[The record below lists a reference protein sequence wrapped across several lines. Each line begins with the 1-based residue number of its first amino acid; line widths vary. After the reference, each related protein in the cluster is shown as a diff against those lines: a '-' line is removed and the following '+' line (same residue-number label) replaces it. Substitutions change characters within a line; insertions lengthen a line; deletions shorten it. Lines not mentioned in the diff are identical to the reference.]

1 MKKYILTSLIL
12 LLAGVNSAWGQNVAK
27 NGTTEYATLAE
38 AISNATDGQTIV
50 LLDNITGVNSPI
62 TINKTLTLDLNGK
75 TLSGSADDMITVT
88 AGSLTIDDSSTN
100 HDGSISTTEKTAIN
114 FAGTKLTINNSTVEA
129 VTADMY
135 SGAMTICASAG
146 AVEVNGGT
154 VRGQSTSAYASARA
168 IHMEGTSTS
177 LTVNGGTIEAQ
188 CAASYGYAYALEC
201 TSGSNVAVNV
211 TGGTINATTGGS
223 RTPVIINNTSV
234 NSTVAVSGGTFNQPI
249 PAKQCAPGYIP
260 TETSTGVYSVDGP
273 YAASIT
279 ANNVTTGYATL
290 AEAITAAQAGQTI
303 TLLKD
308 ITLNNTVAIN
318 KGISIDGGNHTVT
331 KADGVVFELTG
342 SNDVTFTNLNIDVTG
357 ASGRAIQAGTDTES
371 YSGTLTV
378 TYSTLTAGQ
387 RGVSVYEPGGNIN
400 LAISN
405 TTIQSTVAD
414 PTTTYV
420 NADTRGIALW
430 SYDGQSHNV
439 TLEDTDIKGFSY
451 CINVGG
457 TGKINE
463 LTMTGGSTFGRAAI
477 NNHGKNGTFNLT
489 NVEIHGLNNQTGPT
503 EAFACIMDDTDAA
516 NNTYN
521 LDNCTII
528 ATLSDA
534 AVSASNSNASEYL
547 VDLRGKD
554 SDIFITNGSTF
565 TSNNADRSGLIE
577 DYGRLDTN
585 KGNTINFDDATYATF
600 DAVYDFAN
608 VEGLNTTGN
617 SLTYISEV
625 YYYWTGQQAGGEY
638 CSFAAPFTEGW
649 LDNGEFI
656 QLQRDVTLT
665 SDITWQN
672 GDGNSFY
679 LELNGHSLSR
689 DANALVP
696 TYIYLNEGVTVYTD
710 EEIDGLLLGL
720 NNCPIAKFANTDAT
734 YKYKYTVVA
743 EGSIAHIN
751 GTLYPSLAA
760 AVAAAQDGDVITMI
774 DSDYT
779 SLGSGQ
785 EITINKSI
793 TITGPVDSDGMPLCI
808 INGTSNNANY
818 NDLFIKCTTGTVT
831 ISNVAFDGFGNDIA
845 SVIGQAPISVST
857 QNKKVV
863 LDNVWISNINC
874 EGVHINGGEFEI
886 TNCVIDCYKETEFD
900 DYTKG
905 ICVVNEA
912 TGSITGTKIENV
924 VCEMTNSISAGIEL
938 QGLGDVTID
947 GCTITATGDKAAGI
961 AANSAENLQPG
972 ASTVAVSNCTVT
984 SDYLSLYG
992 DGEKGALLSVTSGTY
1007 NGSLLAYASND
1018 SQGLSISGGTF
1029 DAPVPMEYL
1038 ADGFICPST
1047 TNNDGRYYIEQGEYV
1062 AQIDNYGYETLEAA
1076 FAAVED
1082 GETITMLKDYTLT
1095 EPMNLTLGDKLV
1107 ILDLEG
1113 NTLTGR
1119 TNLKSG
1125 DLTIE
1130 NGTVAGGS
1138 QQALNVYG
1146 SADSSAG
1153 DYSVLTI
1160 ANDVTVTADVW
1171 GVCMFGA
1178 TAGTNGYGSVVN
1190 IEGTVHTTGNG
1201 AEGAVFV
1208 SGNLGNNIAG
1218 DMHNEI
1224 NVTGTIT
1231 SDTDAAIALNGN
1243 ATVYVLDGAAITGNT
1258 AIAIKRG
1265 TLNVVEGATVHATGL
1280 SNIPPSGNMNGTEMS
1295 GAAVSMTNTYNNYG
1309 AMQVNISGGSFTSDH
1324 AMALFKEDDTY
1335 TNDAKYAVSGGI
1347 FNTAVPEEFCADGYV
1362 PSSITNQ
1369 GFTQYTVAPGDFVA
1383 QIGDTKY
1390 TTLAAAVA
1398 AVPTNGT
1405 KTTITL
1411 LKDITLVNNVVVGGT
1426 FDGTNNSNAK
1436 KVTTVTNQNVI
1447 LNLDGHT
1454 ITGVKTL
1461 YLAGGSL
1468 NITGTGTIEST
1479 SQDVAPVGVRYVKTT
1494 DYPDLDYT
1502 SKRTLTIGKNVTLTG
1517 AQYGLNIFGTN
1528 EKTTANSIEVN
1539 VDGKVNG
1546 MLFVLGNISNAD
1558 NNILINVNGTVDATN
1573 ATGSEKVKTGIALCG
1588 NATVNVNDGATV
1600 SGESGIE
1607 VRAGNLTVNGGTI
1620 TATFADYSY
1629 TANGSGTTTKGAA
1642 IAIALHGTKAATS
1655 STILGGTL
1663 DGTKKIAVIDAQNN
1677 GLAGVTVIA
1686 DDGFLTNSD
1695 TETVLPDGY
1704 YWLTNGDGTSSPAPN
1719 TAVAQIG
1726 NTLYSTLAAAVADV
1740 PTDGTATTI
1749 TLLQNISLT
1758 DNVVVGGTFD
1768 GTNNSNAKKV
1778 TAVTNQNVTLD
1789 LNNHTITGVK
1799 TLYLAGG
1806 SLNIT
1811 GTGTIESTSADVA
1824 PVGVRYVKTADYPDL
1839 DYTSKRTLT
1848 IGKNVTLTG
1857 AQYGLNIFGTN
1868 EKTTANSIEVN
1879 VDGKVNGMLF
1889 VLGNISNADNNILIN
1904 VNGTVDATNA
1914 TGSEKVKTGIA
1925 LCGNATVNVNDGATV
1940 SGESGIEVRA
1950 GNLTVNGGTITATS
1964 ADYSY
1969 AANGSGTTTKGAA
1982 IVVAQHGTVR
1992 PIDVTLNGGTLAG
2005 TKKIGV
2011 TDVNN
2016 NHLTDVSVVASN
2028 SFVANEAD
2036 TEIPA
2041 GFLWVDNG
2049 NNTKKLVLA
2058 PARIGDTGY
2067 ATLAEAIAAVQNG
2080 ETIKLFADITLT
2092 DEISTNANNS
2102 FTLDFNGH
2110 NVIRNGNH
2118 VVLAESVSVL
2128 TNVAASQLFAA
2139 EGDNV
2144 VVESNSGNTDYPYE
2158 YSVKKSIA
2166 NAGITIS
2173 VNSATYTGALQT
2185 PTVTVKDGNNVLEA
2199 GTHYTISYKGSE
2211 LKNAN
2216 TYVEEIIIT
2225 GIGDYAGTK
2234 TADFTINKRNIND
2247 VTVKGHSQPYTTSGY
2262 TTSQIAGL
2270 ITLKYNDYD
2279 LVVSTD
2285 YTIAVDDTKTYKDSG
2300 TYPEVITLTAV
2311 PGGNFEGSRKVNFY
2325 IGGAK
2330 DITTS
2335 NIIATVVYNGSAQ
2348 VPSEATVTVKD
2359 GNTNQPL
2366 TLGTDFTLE
2375 YYQNY
2380 EYINAQTYEN
2390 AITIV
2395 GIGTYYGTKTVDYII
2410 TPKDISGCIINN
2422 STPFTG
2428 AVIDP
2433 ATVVTVKD
2441 GNTTLSSTDDY
2452 TLTVSQGHTYQ
2463 NPQTYGNAI
2472 TITGKGNYT
2481 GTKTMDFIITQTDAI
2496 NLATAAVV
2504 ISKQTYTGADLK
2516 PTAATTTVTVNGAA
2530 LDPANYT
2537 FSFVPEGDNFYKD
2550 AKIYS
2555 NAIIITGKGGTYYG
2569 TAVGN
2574 YIIEPR
2580 DMNDGITVTTTNLSY
2595 LNTEQNITV
2604 EVKYGDNVIDE
2615 TNYTF
2620 TPTKI
2625 FEAGHY
2631 DVTVTAV
2638 ENSNLVGSTTA
2649 DQWVFKSLEGDYAD
2663 DFTVEPDPI
2672 PTQNYTGQEICPTII
2687 VKDKDRVMT
2696 IADATSGDYSIT
2708 YSNNIDPGEA
2718 TITISGTYAYSGT
2731 ITKTFKIITEYF
2743 VEGDFTYHHAQDGEE
2758 VSIGKKEN
2766 GNNVLATTA
2775 TGKVTVP
2782 ETITHEGNTFTV
2794 TGIEENAL
2802 GSPDI
2807 TGITLPASIAD
2818 VADNAFNGA
2827 DNLRYIDLST
2837 ATAFVPSTLQ
2847 RNITA
2852 SPFNGVPKQTLI
2864 YLNGTTFQGENY
2876 VYKPGS
2882 GNQYFCEKFTIYDDL
2897 NGSQTGFDNKDYQW
2911 AFENPHQFTAYTI
2924 ENTRMLSAGKHY
2936 TICLPYSIAI
2946 PAGTKA
2952 YTLDATS
2959 SQLFGFQE
2967 VTGTLAAFTPYV
2979 LIPTKSG
2986 QQLSATNTVVPAF
2999 EDDADGSESK
3009 LNGTTK
3015 GTFTL
3020 YGTMRYMDGDDAT
3033 GKYIMQYNGGNP
3045 TWKQITS
3052 SPGFNNN
3059 PNKACILPMRAYI
3072 INNTSGS
3079 REYMGF
3085 SFTNLDGSTTI
3096 YNIDDMMF
3104 DSEDAIYD
3112 LKGRKVQNVLHGPY
3126 IINGKKIL
3134 VK

>member
-27 NGTTEYATLAE
+27 IGNTEYATLAAAIAAVPTDGTETTITMLNDVDISEGVEISGNKNVTLNLNGKEIKMNVATNVAVAVFNVTGTANLTVTDTPSGGKITAHNDNKKVTAVIENNGSGKVTVAGGTLSTSTNAKWGVAILVKSGSAEVSGGSVTGDYYGIRNYGSGTITVSGGTVSGVYGIHNDGNASTINISGGTVTASGHALFNAEGKSCTIEVSGGQFSDPVPEEFCAPGYIPTETSTGVYSVGGPYVASITANDVTTGYATLAE
-38 AISNATDGQTIV
+38 AITAAQEGQTIV

-88 AGSLTIDDSSTN
+88 AGSLTIDDTSTN

-114 FAGTKLTINNSTVEA
+114 FAGTKLTINNGTVEA

-135 SGAMTICASAG
+135 SGAMTVFASAG

-201 TSGSNVAVNV
+201 TSSSNVAVVV
-211 TGGTINATTGGS
+211 TDGTINATTGGS
-223 RTPVIINNTSV
+223 RPPVIINNTSA

-260 TETSTGVYSVDGP
+260 TETSAGVYSVGGP
-273 YAASIT
+273 YVASIT
-279 ANNVTTGYATL
+279 ANNVTTGYVSL

-303 TLLKD
+303 SLLDD
-308 ITLNNTVAIN
+308 ITLTGIVTIN
-318 KGISIDGGNHTVT
+318 KGITIDGGNHTVT
-331 KADGVVFELTG
+331 KADGVAFELTG
-342 SNDVTFTNLNIDVTG
+342 SNDVTFTNLKIDVTG
-357 ASGRAIQAGTDTES
+357 ASGRAIQAGTDSES
-371 YSGTLTV
+371 YSGSLTV
-378 TYSTLTAGQ
+378 TNSTLTAGQ

-405 TTIQSTVAD
+405 TTIQSAVAD
-414 PTTTYV
+414 PTTTY
-420 NADTRGIALW
+420 NPNDSRGVALW

-439 TLEDTDIKGFSY
+439 TLENTTIKGFSY

-457 TGKINE
+457 TGKIND

-503 EAFACIMDDTDAA
+503 EAFACILDDTDAA
-516 NNTYN
+516 KNTYN

-585 KGNTINFDDATYATF
+585 KGNTINFDAATYAAF

-617 SLTYISEV
+617 SLTYTEEV
-625 YYYWTGQQAGGEY
+625 YYYWTGQQAGGKY

-665 SDITWQN
+665 SDITWQK

-710 EEIDGLLLGL
+710 AEIDGLLLGL

-774 DSDYT
+774 ADDYA
-779 SLGSGQ
+779 SLTSGQ

-886 TNCVIDCYKETEFD
+886 TNCVIDCDKETEFD

-912 TGSITGTKIENV
+912 TGSITDTKIENV
-924 VCEMTNSISAGIEL
+924 TNEITSSAMAGIEL
-938 QGLGDVTID
+938 QGKGPITISD
-947 GCTITATGDKAAGI
+947 CEISTNDAGMCI
-961 AANSAENLQPG
+961 GICADSAEDYQLG
-972 ASTVAVSNCTVT
+972 ESSVTVSNTTVT
-984 SDYLSLYG
+984 SPYYTVYG
-992 DGEKGALLSVTSGTY
+992 NGTNGALITISSGTY
-1007 NGSLLAYASND
+1007 NGALLAVAGND

-1029 DAPVPMEYL
+1029 
-1038 ADGFICPST
+1038 
-1047 TNNDGRYYIEQGEYV
+1047 
-1062 AQIDNYGYETLEAA
+1062 
-1076 FAAVED
+1076 
-1082 GETITMLKDYTLT
+1082 
-1095 EPMNLTLGDKLV
+1095 
-1107 ILDLEG
+1107 
-1113 NTLTGR
+1113 
-1119 TNLKSG
+1119 
-1125 DLTIE
+1125 
-1130 NGTVAGGS
+1130 
-1138 QQALNVYG
+1138 
-1146 SADSSAG
+1146 
-1153 DYSVLTI
+1153 
-1160 ANDVTVTADVW
+1160 
-1171 GVCMFGA
+1171 
-1178 TAGTNGYGSVVN
+1178 
-1190 IEGTVHTTGNG
+1190 
-1201 AEGAVFV
+1201 
-1208 SGNLGNNIAG
+1208 
-1218 DMHNEI
+1218 
-1224 NVTGTIT
+1224 
-1231 SDTDAAIALNGN
+1231 N
-1243 ATVYVLDGAAITGNT
+1243 A
-1258 AIAIKRG
+1258 
-1265 TLNVVEGATVHATGL
+1265 
-1280 SNIPPSGNMNGTEMS
+1280 
-1295 GAAVSMTNTYNNYG
+1295 
-1309 AMQVNISGGSFTSDH
+1309 
-1324 AMALFKEDDTY
+1324 
-1335 TNDAKYAVSGGI
+1335 
-1347 FNTAVPEEFCADGYV
+1347 AVPEEYCAPGYI
-1362 PSSITNQ
+1362 PTELDPAT
-1369 GFTQYTVAPGDFVA
+1369 GMYTVKSGEYVA

-1390 TTLAAAVA
+1390 ETLAAAIA
-1398 AVPTNGT
+1398 AVPTDGT
-1405 KTTITL
+1405 ETTVTLLANITL
-1411 LKDITLVNNVVVGGT
+1411 TDNVVVGGT
-1426 FDGTNNSNAK
+1426 YGTSPK
-1436 KVTTVTNQNVI
+1436 ITTAVTNQNVKLD
-1447 LNLDGHT
+1447 LNNHN
-1454 ITGVKTL
+1454 ITGAKTL

-1479 SQDVAPVGVRYVKTT
+1479 SQDVAPVGVRYVKTAANAG
-1494 DYPDLDYT
+1494 LDYT
-1502 SKRTLTIGKNVTLTG
+1502 SKRTLTIGSNVTLRG
-1517 AQYGLNIFGTN
+1517 AEYGLNIFGTN
-1528 EKTTANSIEVN
+1528 EATTVNKIDVN
-1539 VDGKVNG
+1539 VNGKVEG
-1546 MLFVLGNISNAD
+1546 MLYVLGNLTNAD
-1558 NNILINVNGTVDATN
+1558 NEININVNGTVDASAVTGTN
-1573 ATGSEKVKTGIALCG
+1573 ESVHTGIALCG
-1588 NATVNVNDGATV
+1588 NASVNVNDGAIV
-1600 SGESGIE
+1600 KGESGIE
-1607 VRAGNLTVNGGTI
+1607 VRAGQLNVSGGTI
-1620 TATFADYSY
+1620 TATSADYSY
-1629 TANGSGTTTKGAA
+1629 TANNNGTTSKGAA
-1642 IAIALHGTKAATS
+1642 IAVAQHGTS
-1655 STILGGTL
+1655 VPISVELNGGSL
-1663 DGTKKIAVIDAQNN
+1663 VGTKLIAVKDAQNN
-1677 GLAGVTVIA
+1677 NLSGVSVMA
-1686 DDGFLTNSD
+1686 SENFVTN

-1704 YWLTNGDGTSSPAPN
+1704 VWEEATTGIYTIAPV
-1719 TAVAQIG
+1719 VAQIG
-1726 NTLYSTLAAAVADV
+1726 DAKYTTLAAAIAAV

-1749 TLLQNISLT
+1749 TLLKDITLTERLFVNAGATPAYAGSNNRYATTTENKNITLEL
-1758 DNVVVGGTFD
+1758 D
-1768 GTNNSNAKKV
+1768 GHNIVSSSNIA
-1778 TAVTNQNVTLD
+1778 
-1789 LNNHTITGVK
+1789 
-1799 TLYLAGG
+1799 LAGG

-1811 GTGTIESTSADVA
+1811 NNGTADATHGVISTTAGGLAPIEVRGTG
-1824 PVGVRYVKTADYPDL
+1824 DL
-1839 DYTSKRTLT
+1839 TSKRTLT
-1848 IGKNVTLTG
+1848 IGTGVTLSSSE
-1857 AQYGLNIFGTN
+1857 YGLNIFGSN
-1868 EKTTANSIEVN
+1868 DQQKNIIDVN
-1879 VDGKVNGMLF
+1879 VNGTVNGMLF
-1889 VLGNISNADNNILIN
+1889 VLGNLKNADNEININ
-1904 VNGTVDATNA
+1904 VNGTVDASVV
-1914 TGSEKVKTGIA
+1914 TGTDEAVHTGIA
-1925 LCGNATVNVNDGATV
+1925 LSGNANVIVAAGATV
-1940 SGESGIEVRA
+1940 KGESGIEVRA
-1950 GNLTVNGGTITATS
+1950 GSLTVNGGTITATS

-1969 AANGSGTTTKGAA
+1969 AGNGNGMSTKGAA
-1982 IVVAQHGTVR
+1982 VAVAQHGTLGTINVM
-1992 PIDVTLNGGTLAG
+1992 LAGGTLSG
-2005 TKKIGV
+2005 TKKIAVNDAQGNNLSDV
-2011 TDVNN
+2011 RVIVNN
-2016 NHLTDVSVVASN
+2016 SFLTN
-2028 SFVANEAD
+2028 STTD
-2036 TEIPA
+2036 TEIPV
-2041 GFLWVDNG
+2041 GFIWIDNG
-2049 NNTKKLVLA
+2049 NNTSTLA
-2058 PARIGDTGY
+2058 LAVARIGDVSY
-2067 ATLAEAIAAVQNG
+2067 ASLAEAFEAVEDAEVITLLKDVTLN
-2080 ETIKLFADITLT
+2080 ADITC
-2092 DEISTNANNS
+2092 TNNGT

-2110 NVIRNGNH
+2110 SITNGNYRIK
-2118 VVLAESVSVL
+2118 LTKDQAVL
-2128 TNVAASQLFAA
+2128 TNVETQIFAA
-2139 EGDNV
+2139 ADTENYV
-2144 VVESNSGNTDYPYE
+2144 VTQIASGNNTYPYK
-2158 YSVKKSIA
+2158 YIA
-2166 NAGITIS
+2166 AKLLNSSGI
-2173 VNSATYTGALQT
+2173 
-2185 PTVTVKDGNNVLEA
+2185 TVTVANVIYDGLYHGADGENPVKVTVFDANTNVNRVLVA
-2199 GTHYTISYKGSE
+2199 GTDYTVSMIPKTNYSAADFGGSTDNVYKF
-2211 LKNAN
+2211 AR
-2216 TYVEEIIIT
+2216 TYSDAIIIE
-2225 GIGDYAGTK
+2225 GKPEGGYVGQCIENLV
-2234 TADFTINKRNIND
+2234 ISPRNIND
-2247 VTVKGHSQPYTTSGY
+2247 VNVEGHSQPYTAAGY
-2262 TTSQIAGL
+2262 TADDNETTGIKKL
-2270 ITLKYNDYD
+2270 VTLKYNNIP
-2279 LVVSTD
+2279 LVVTTD
-2285 YTIAVDDTKTYKDSG
+2285 YTIDVDATKTYKESG

-2311 PGGNFEGSRKVNFY
+2311 EGGNFTGSRKMNFY
-2325 IGGAK
+2325 ISVGGAK
-2330 DITTS
+2330 NITTS
-2335 NIIATVVYNGSAQ
+2335 NITATVVYNGSAQ
-2348 VPSEATVTVKD
+2348 VPTGEGTNPTLVVKD
-2359 GNTNQPL
+2359 ASTNTAL
-2366 TLGTDFTLE
+2366 TQGTDYTLE
-2375 YYQNY
+2375 YITTN
-2380 EYINAQTYEN
+2380 EYINAQTYSN
-2390 AITIV
+2390 AVTIT
-2395 GIGTYYGTKTVDYII
+2395 GMGDYYGTKTVDYII
-2410 TPKDISGCIINN
+2410 TPKSITDCIINN
-2422 STPFTG
+2422 STMFTG
-2428 AVIDP
+2428 SVITP

-2441 GNTTLSSTDDY
+2441 GNTTLSSDDY
-2452 TLTVSQGHTYQ
+2452 TLTVSNGYTYQ
-2463 NPQTYGNAI
+2463 NPQTYANAI

-2481 GTKTMDFIITQTDAI
+2481 GTKTVDFIITQTDAI
-2496 NLATAAVV
+2496 DLASAAVV

-2847 RNITA
+2847 RNIAA

-2924 ENTRMLSAGKHY
+2924 ENTRMLSASKHY